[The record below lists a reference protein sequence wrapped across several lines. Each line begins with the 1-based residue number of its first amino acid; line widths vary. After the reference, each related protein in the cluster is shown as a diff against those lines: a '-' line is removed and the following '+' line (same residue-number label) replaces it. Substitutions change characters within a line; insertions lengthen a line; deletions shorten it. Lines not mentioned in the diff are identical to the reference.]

1 MRSDWAIRFE
11 VCDQL
16 VRVSQAYADNVYV
29 SVRDGLVRLSGSVP
43 SRREHAIAVQIAS
56 HVRGV
61 RGIDDRIEERPS

>member
-16 VRVSQAYADNVYV
+16 VRASVAYADTVYV
-29 SVRDGLVRLSGSVP
+29 SVRDGLVRLSGRVS
-43 SRREHAIAVQIAS
+43 SRREHTIAVQIAS

-61 RGIDDRIEERPS
+61 RGIDDRLEERAS